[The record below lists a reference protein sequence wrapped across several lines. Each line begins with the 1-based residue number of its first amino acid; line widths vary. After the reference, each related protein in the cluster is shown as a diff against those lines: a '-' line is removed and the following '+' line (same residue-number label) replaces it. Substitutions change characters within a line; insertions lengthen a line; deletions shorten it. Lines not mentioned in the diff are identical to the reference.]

1 MPTNCCVPQCNE
13 QGFTT
18 QTAEKYRI
26 FPFQACFY
34 KESSGFT
41 PFTAKRKKTSKFPQI
56 SWSILSPR
64 KRKAPPFRQPLVQT
78 KKNLKREKLDAT
90 ATEEPISSVANN
102 SELNVTDKELET
114 ASFVS
119 EEKESETKLY
129 IKTLEESLAKLRQEI
144 ATPRAENSHL
154 REELTSK
161 GGHVKSFSEKL
172 FQLERFKSDLDI
184 NFYLGFPNYNVFLSV
199 YEFLDPDDNCKNIR
213 PRRSSTEVSEDFY
226 DSDNSDDE
234 DIVKKGP
241 QRKLEPIEEY
251 FIVMC

>member
-1 MPTNCCVPQCNE
+1 M
-13 QGFTT
+13 F
-18 QTAEKYRI
+18 
-26 FPFQACFY
+26 
-34 KESSGFT
+34 
-41 PFTAKRKKTSKFPQI
+41 

-64 KRKAPPFRQPLVQT
+64 KRKAPTLRQPLVQT
-78 KKNLKREKLDAT
+78 KKNLKRDKLNAT

-102 SELNVTDKELET
+102 SELNITDKELET
-114 ASFVS
+114 VPFVS

-129 IKTLEESLAKLRQEI
+129 IKTLEESLVKLRQEI

-184 NFYLGFPNYNVFLSV
+184 NFYLGFPNYNTFLSV
-199 YEFLDPDDNCKNIR
+199 YEFLDPGDNCKNIR
-213 PRRSSTEVSEDFY
+213 PRRSSTKVSEDFY
-226 DSDNSDDE
+226 DCDNSDDE